1 MGSALLLTVP
11 VVGAGLFLIRHG
23 DIIVKVRGQC
33 GSDLL
38 RKARNVPHVVGS
50 GEKVCWVVS
59 VVRRHL
65 REFLCFGVP
74 WSRMLWLLWRFLGLG
89 VLIFFVSPVFWLL
102 CGRLCPV
109 NCGSWPVVEQKRLRQ
124 GHECG
129 RECVYE
135 RCKPPRSAE

>member
-1 MGSALLLTVP
+1 MGSVLLLTVP

-23 DIIVKVRGQC
+23 DIIVKVRGQR

-50 GEKVCWVVS
+50 GEKASWVAS
-59 VVRRHL
+59 VVRQHL
-65 REFLCFGVP
+65 REFLGFGVP
-74 WSRMLWLLWRFLGLG
+74 WSRMLWRLWRFLGLG

-109 NCGSWPVVEQKRLRQ
+109 
-124 GHECG
+124 
-129 RECVYE
+129 
-135 RCKPPRSAE
+135 

>member
-1 MGSALLLTVP
+1 MGSVLLLTVP
-11 VVGAGLFLIRHG
+11 VIGAGLVLIRRG

-38 RKARNVPHVVGS
+38 RKARDVPHVVGS
-50 GEKVCWVVS
+50 GEKVSWVASVS
-59 VVRRHL
+59 RQHL

-74 WSRMLWLLWRFLGLG
+74 RSPMLWQLWGFLGLG

-102 CGRLCPV
+102 CGLLCPV
-109 NCGSWPVVEQKRLRQ
+109 CCGSWPVVEQKRLRQ